1 MPKLTRDLDDTF
13 LTEAEGNTL
22 YVNNKTDAYTVP
34 AALIAQNA
42 TMASMAGSSTEAGH
56 AQRADS
62 SIQAGRLTNAR
73 TIKTDLA
80 SDDEKGFDGTTN
92 ILPGVTGVL
101 PVSHG
106 GTGETTLALVRSAL
120 GLGNTTGTLGIAYG
134 GTGMTTNPSMITNLG
149 TTAAANVFQTSPRP
163 GVTGTLPVANGGTG
177 QTSLQAT
184 RNAMGLGNTT
194 GALPVA
200 NGGTGQTNLNNVTV
214 GSATS
219 ASHATSANS
228 ATSAG
233 YANSANYANS
243 AGVATTSAKYATTAG
258 SANSAGTATSAGSA
272 TSAGYANSAAV
283 ATTSAKY
290 ATTAGSAT
298 SAGFANEA
306 KGLDDT
312 FVNYGST
319 STETSMERALD
330 ALGLTVGRVKVY
342 SSRDVRLSSAWY
354 TAHGKREKMG
364 GSWVDETAPYTGGSL
379 NRRYYAN
386 GHWYHWDKYVPV
398 YTKDSGDP
406 DNNTFKLNS
415 AFISAVK
422 LAMES

>member
-149 TTAAANVFQTSPRP
+149 TTAAANVFQASPRP
-163 GVTGTLPVANGGTG
+163 GVTGTLPAANGGTG

-214 GSATS
+214 GYAGS
-219 ASHATSANS
+219 ASNAGSAV
-228 ATSAG
+228 
-233 YANSANYANS
+233 SANYASS
-243 AGVATTSAKYATTAG
+243 AAVATTSAKYATTAG
-258 SANSAGTATSAGSA
+258 SANSAGTATSAA
-272 TSAGYANSAAV
+272 SAGYANSAAV

-290 ATTAGSAT
+290 ATSAGSAT
-298 SAGFANEA
+298 SAGYANEA

-312 FVNYGST
+312 YVNYGST

-330 ALGLTVGRVKVY
+330 SLGLTVGRVRVY
-342 SSRDVRLSSAWY
+342 SSRDVRLSSSWY

-364 GSWVDETAPYTGGSL
+364 GNWVDETAPYTGGSL

-386 GHWYHWDKYVPV
+386 GHWYHWDKYIPV